1 MKKQT
6 EKRVSDLLESGY
18 SENDD
23 LAHKI
28 QVRASKLYRI
38 DQEVKKII
46 PRSLEQWIRVA
57 NYRDGKLIIEVANA
71 AVQLRARQL
80 IGDVE
85 EKLRSGLLPA
95 LQGIEL
101 RINPDLSRSPTS
113 NSHRVSEISQNSAEM
128 LKLIA
133 TSAPEA
139 LREALL
145 RLAAHGKR

>member
-80 IGDVE
+80 IGGVE

-133 TSAPEA
+133 TSAPET